1 MSKMVGWLLL
11 VLVLFCAGSSAA
23 NSDMGAIIGPD
34 CSVFQEKPDDF
45 LKKNRLFFKWT
56 SSQKDTARYP
66 AYLNSPRLTFLGFR
80 VYEAIATFQEEK
92 LVRFYLS
99 VYNRGDAGPMELEK
113 FESLVADF
121 RNAIEKTTGEKGTE
135 LKGRLAS
142 AMMVR
147 AIVWVKEGFAYT
159 MKWSISGHSKREKQP
174 EYLQLEIE
182 PFNPKDDPRRRA
194 LTTVDRSKIESKQ
207 DLLENVKK
215 DEKGNVWIDG
225 IPMVDQGMKGYCAA
239 AVAERV
245 LKYYGCAGVNQHAIA
260 QITGTDARRG
270 TSIDAMAEALRKAG
284 SKFGITLK
292 KRYVSDVDS
301 IRDLEKIVQRYNST
315 AKRMKRK
322 KIRLVADSEYVYL
335 DKTFAQ
341 MELPVFR
348 AYKMKYEQRE
358 FREFKRDIHERVDK
372 GLPLVWCVVLGI
384 IPDRSA
390 PQAAGGH
397 MRLIIGYNDKTG
409 QVIYSDS
416 WGAAH
421 EFKTMPY
428 EDAWTITTRTM
439 YINPRAAR

>member
-1 MSKMVGWLLL
+1 MLRMIAFLLL
-11 VLVLFCAGSSAA
+11 FSLFCSEVSAA
-23 NSDMGAIIGPD
+23 DYDMGKLIGTD
-34 CSVFQEKPDDF
+34 CAVFRMKPDEF
-45 LKKNRLFFKWT
+45 LRSNRLFFKWT

-66 AYLNSPRLTFLGFR
+66 AFPNSPRSAFLGFR
-80 VYEAIATFQEEK
+80 VYEAIATFQNET
-92 LVRFYLS
+92 LIRFYLS
-99 VYNRGDAGPMELEK
+99 LYNRGDAGPMELEA
-113 FESLVADF
+113 FDSLVENV
-121 RNAIEKTTGEKGTE
+121 RNALEKRTGEKGEE

-147 AIVWVKEGFAYT
+147 AVVWVHGDFAYT
-159 MKWSISGHSKREKQP
+159 MKWSVSGHSRREKLP

-182 PFNPKDDPRRRA
+182 RFNPKDDPRRRA

-207 DLLENVKK
+207 DLLENVRK

-260 QITGTDARRG
+260 QITGTDALRG
-270 TSIDAMAEALRKAG
+270 TSIVAMAEALRKAG
-284 SKFGITLK
+284 SKFGITLR

-301 IRDLEKIVQRYNST
+301 IRDLEKIVQRYNAT

-322 KIRLVADSEYVYL
+322 RIRIISDNEYVYL
-335 DKTFAQ
+335 GRTFAQ

-358 FREFKRDIHERVDK
+358 FREFKRDIHDRVDK
-372 GLPLVWCVVLGI
+372 GLPLVWCVVLGV
-384 IPDRSA
+384 IPDKSA

-409 QVIYSDS
+409 EVIYSDT

-421 EFKTMPY
+421 EFKTMLY

-439 YINPRAAR
+439 YINPRAGR

>member
-1 MSKMVGWLLL
+1 MSKMIALLL
-11 VLVLFCAGSSAA
+11 MLSLLCSAISAA
-23 NSDMGAIIGPD
+23 EYDMENVIGAN
-34 CSVFQEKPDDF
+34 CAVFDTKPDDF
-45 LKKNRLFFKWT
+45 VQKNRLLFKWT
-56 SSQKDTARYP
+56 SSRKDSARYP
-66 AYLNSPRLTFLGFR
+66 AFSNSPRSAYLGFR
-80 VYEAIATFQEEK
+80 VYEAIAAFQEEK

-99 VYNRGDAGPMELEK
+99 IYNRGDAGPMELEK
-113 FESLVADF
+113 FESLVDKF
-121 RNAIEKTTGEKGTE
+121 RSAMEKLTGEKGEE

-147 AIVWVKEGFAYT
+147 AVVWIKGEFAYT
-159 MKWSISGHSKREKQP
+159 MKWSISGHSRREKRP

-182 PFNPKDDPRRRA
+182 RFHPKDDPRRRA

-207 DLLENVKK
+207 DLLDNVKK
-215 DEKGNVWIDG
+215 DGKGNVWIDG

-245 LKYYGCAGVNQHAIA
+245 LKYYGCAGVNQHTIA
-260 QITGTDARRG
+260 QITGTDARIG
-270 TSIDAMAEALRKAG
+270 TSIVAMAEALRKAG

-292 KRYVSDVDS
+292 NRYISDVDS
-301 IRDLEKIVQRYNST
+301 IRDLEKIIQRYNST

-322 KIRLVADSEYVYL
+322 RIRLVADSEYVYL
-335 DKTFAQ
+335 DRTFAQ

-372 GLPLVWCVVLGI
+372 GLPLVWCVVLGV

-397 MRLIIGYNDKTG
+397 MRLIIGYNDTTG
-409 QVIYSDS
+409 SVIYSDS

-421 EFKTMPY
+421 EFKTMSY

-439 YINPRAAR
+439 FINPRSAR